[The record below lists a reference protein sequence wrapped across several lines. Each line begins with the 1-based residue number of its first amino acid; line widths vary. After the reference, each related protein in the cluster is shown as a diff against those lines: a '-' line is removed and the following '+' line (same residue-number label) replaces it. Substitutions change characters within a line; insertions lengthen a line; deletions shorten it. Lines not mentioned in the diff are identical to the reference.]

1 MASVVSLHDTF
12 IIYDIGRNK
21 NDSLNSPPPP
31 PFGKTLFLRLY
42 HVTFIPHTCIYSDE
56 LGTYFSND
64 KK

>member
-21 NDSLNSPPPP
+21 NDSLNSPPP